1 MRHQRDHGA
10 DIGVTAAAA
19 VLACV
24 AIAVGAPVAITAVL
38 GLALFVAPGYL
49 LNEVLFDTRRTGL
62 ERVVVV
68 TALMFCVPILGG
80 VMLYVS
86 GIPLHRTAWLG
97 LLAGTTLVGDAVL
110 LGCRLL
116 RRRRRRGPKPS
127 PDQAAQPVRQHRLP
141 TGQIVAFAIAI
152 VIAITAVGVA
162 RIGAERQRY
171 PGFTQ
176 LWLTHRDQSA
186 LTVNLGVS
194 NHEGRTIRY
203 RLILYRNGRIA
214 RTWNLTL
221 ANDHTWVSTA
231 KFGNYTISA
240 DLFRLPDL
248 LRVYRNVAIYSAGTP
263 GT

>member
-1 MRHQRDHGA
+1 MRQRHPYRDA
-10 DIGVTAAAA
+10 DIGITAAVAG
-19 VLACV
+19 LACV

-68 TALMFCVPILGG
+68 TVLAFCVPILGG
-80 VMLYVS
+80 VLLYVA
-86 GIPLHRTAWLG
+86 GVPLHRSAWLG
-97 LLAGTTLVGDAVL
+97 LLAGSTLVGDAVL
-110 LGCRLL
+110 FGCRLL
-116 RRRRRRGPKPS
+116 RRRRGPQPS
-127 PDQAAQPVRQHRLP
+127 PDQASQRARHHRLP
-141 TGQIVAFAIAI
+141 AGQIAAFAIAI

-162 RIGAERQRY
+162 RVSAARQHY

-186 LTVNLGVS
+186 LTVNLGVG

-203 RLILYRNGRIA
+203 RLILFRNGHLA
-214 RTWNLTL
+214 ATWNLIL
-221 ANDHTWVSTA
+221 ANNHTWERTPR
-231 KFGNYTISA
+231 FGNYTIVA
-240 DLFRLPDL
+240 ELFRLPDL
-248 LRVYRNVAIYSAGTP
+248 LHVYRNVAIYSDATP